1 MNKII
6 FKLLF
11 LTIMALGIQA
21 KDVVVYAAANT
32 TYAFPELIDKFNQ
45 THKDTNIKLTLGSS
59 GALSTQIRNGAN
71 ADIFLAANMD
81 FVNKLALDGFSQT
94 KPVVYAKGK
103 LALFSL
109 ERISLDNG
117 IDSVLKA
124 KSISIANPKTA
135 PYGTASIEA
144 LKNAGIL
151 EKVEPNII
159 YAQKISETLSQA
171 LSAADVGFIAA
182 SALYSPKM
190 SQYKEGKNYIFIDL
204 SLYSPIDQGII
215 LLKRAKDSKEA
226 REFYEFLLGNEARE
240 IFARYGYDLP

>member
-1 MNKII
+1 MNKFI
-6 FKLLF
+6 FKVALIAL
-11 LTIMALGIQA
+11 IALGLQA

-32 TYAFPELIDKFNQ
+32 TYAFPELIEKFNAH
-45 THKDTNIKLTLGSS
+45 HKDTQIKLTLGSS

-81 FVNKLALDGFSQT
+81 FVNKLYNDGFSET
-94 KPVVYAKGK
+94 KPVVYARGK

-109 ERISLDNG
+109 ERITLNNG
-117 IDSVLKA
+117 INSVLNA
-124 KSISIANPKTA
+124 KSISIANPKIA

-151 EKVEPNII
+151 AKVEPHII

-190 SQYKEGKNYIFIDL
+190 AQYKEGKNYVFI
-204 SLYSPIDQGII
+204 SSELYSPIDQGVV
-215 LLKRAKDSKEA
+215 LLKRAKDNKKA
-226 REFYEFLLGNEARE
+226 REFYEFLLGDEARA
-240 IFARYGYDLP
+240 IFAKFGYDLP

>member
-1 MNKII
+1 MNKFI
-6 FKLLF
+6 FKAAFAAL
-11 LTIMALGIQA
+11 MALSLQA
-21 KDVVVYAAANT
+21 KEVVVYAAANT
-32 TYAFPELIDKFNQ
+32 TYAFPELIKKFN
-45 THKDTNIKLTLGSS
+45 THHKDTQIKLTLGSS

-81 FVNKLALDGFSQT
+81 FVNKLADDGFSET
-94 KPVVYAKGK
+94 KPVVYARGK

-109 ERISLDNG
+109 ERIALNDG
-117 IDSVLKA
+117 IKSVLNA

-144 LKNAGIL
+144 LKNAKIL
-151 EKVEPNII
+151 TKVEPKII

-190 SQYKEGKNYIFIDL
+190 TQYKEGVNYIFIN
-204 SLYSPIDQGII
+204 SELYSPIDQGIV
-215 LLKRAKDSKEA
+215 LLNHAKDSKEA
-226 REFYEFLLGNEARE
+226 REFYEFLLGDEARA
-240 IFARYGYDLP
+240 IFAKFGYDLP